1 MTTKTKKTKKQFSRK
16 AMGIPHRPRAPVF
29 SVPKPR
35 QPEFIR
41 DVRIWSDNPEMQEVF
56 SHLFFR
62 LQSIGATIV
71 GTCPEPTRPLNPKI
85 ERALN
90 DFIEISKEQGYRG
103 PVEIGERRR

>member
-29 SVPKPR
+29 SVPNR
-35 QPEFIR
+35 A
-41 DVRIWSDNPEMQEVF
+41 VSIWSDDPRVQEVF

-103 PVEIGERRR
+103 PVEIEERRR